1 MDWSESNWEFQVLN
15 AEITISYKT
24 MQEAEAVAKALI
36 PDNVKA
42 PRGLIIRTIRQGTKV
57 LTMIECTTKLL
68 TFLATIDD
76 VMSAVSVAERS
87 VSTVRD
93 F

>member
-1 MDWSESNWEFQVLN
+1 MN

-24 MQEAEAVAKALI
+24 MQEAEAIAKALT
-36 PDNVKA
+36 PDNVKV
-42 PRGLIIRTIRQGTKV
+42 PRGLIVRTIRQGTKV

-68 TFLATIDD
+68 TFIATIDD
-76 VMSAVSVAERS
+76 LMSAVSVAERS
-87 VSTVRD
+87 VSTVKN

>member
-1 MDWSESNWEFQVLN
+1 LN

>member
-1 MDWSESNWEFQVLN
+1 MN

-24 MQEAEAVAKALI
+24 MQEAEAIAKALT
-36 PDNVKA
+36 PDNVKV

-68 TFLATIDD
+68 TFIATIDD
-76 VMSAVSVAERS
+76 LMSAVSVAERS
-87 VSTVRD
+87 VSTVKN

>member
-1 MDWSESNWEFQVLN
+1 MN

-24 MQEAEAVAKALI
+24 MQEAEAIAKALT
-36 PDNVKA
+36 PDNVKV

-68 TFLATIDD
+68 TFIATIDD
-76 VMSAVSVAERS
+76 LMSAVSVAERS
-87 VSTVRD
+87 VSTVKN
-93 F
+93 FLSV